1 LFIFITLIPTT
12 IVTIFSLIFF
22 DQGIKLWFNDK
33 VSQVVKG
40 SKHISES
47 YFTEHTRNIKNDIL
61 FIKNEISNDKIIFF
75 TDEERL
81 TNLLEYLAALKDL
94 DEAVIFEKTGQL
106 LARIGS
112 FFIKSESRPPLW
124 KADNDKIA
132 IFPNE
137 DKTKV
142 RALIRL
148 QRAIPTYL
156 YIGKNVDPNVLGRVE
171 SVNKA
176 AIEYNSIEEKIDSFQ
191 FQFNKL
197 FVAINLLMI
206 LMAMWFG
213 LKFSNKI
220 IEPIME
226 IIYASEKII
235 KGDLSTRIRSFQ
247 GYQDFNTLS
256 KVLNKMLDK
265 LNDQK
270 NKLVLRK
277 KFTEKIIDDVSTSI
291 VYVDLNDKVLLF
303 NKKTQEIFGNSIK
316 NDFLKKNHEI
326 NTLFKKF
333 KQNPLEKKEAQIKF
347 LTNENLKILNI
358 KIVSEVEK
366 KKIKGFIFNID
377 DITEL
382 VSAQK
387 NAAWSNVARYMAHEI
402 KNPLTPIKLSAQRLE
417 SFFQKKN
424 KINKDSFIN
433 CTDTI
438 VRQVND
444 IENLVTEFSNFARMP
459 TSKFKQSLLNNII
472 LQQINSQKIVYKNIQ
487 FIYNCNSKNISLN
500 CDYDQLSRV
509 FLNLLKNS
517 AESIKKKDKVVMI
530 EIIDNKKFVVV
541 NIEDSGEGFPDN
553 RDKLF
558 EPYVTNKKN
567 GSGLGLSICK
577 KIIEDHNGEI
587 NLLNSQA
594 LGGAL
599 VKIKLFKS

>member
-1 LFIFITLIPTT
+1 MYSFINKFKFHYNFKIT
-12 IVTIFSLIFF
+12 
-22 DQGIKLWFNDK
+22 QQN
-33 VSQVVKG
+33 
-40 SKHISES
+40 
-47 YFTEHTRNIKNDIL
+47 Y
-61 FIKNEISNDKIIFF
+61 FF

-270 NKLVLRK
+270 QK
-277 KFTEKIIDDVSTSI
+277 EKD
-291 VYVDLNDKVLLF
+291 
-303 NKKTQEIFGNSIK
+303 TQIE
-316 NDFLKKNHEI
+316 
-326 NTLFKKF
+326 
-333 KQNPLEKKEAQIKF
+333 LEKEEREREKDI
-347 LTNENLKILNI
+347 LT
-358 KIVSEVEK
+358 
-366 KKIKGFIFNID
+366 
-377 DITEL
+377 
-382 VSAQK
+382 
-387 NAAWSNVARYMAHEI
+387 
-402 KNPLTPIKLSAQRLE
+402 
-417 SFFQKKN
+417 
-424 KINKDSFIN
+424 KIN
-433 CTDTI
+433 
-438 VRQVND
+438 
-444 IENLVTEFSNFARMP
+444 
-459 TSKFKQSLLNNII
+459 
-472 LQQINSQKIVYKNIQ
+472 Y
-487 FIYNCNSKNISLN
+487 
-500 CDYDQLSRV
+500 
-509 FLNLLKNS
+509 
-517 AESIKKKDKVVMI
+517 
-530 EIIDNKKFVVV
+530 
-541 NIEDSGEGFPDN
+541 
-553 RDKLF
+553 
-558 EPYVTNKKN
+558 
-567 GSGLGLSICK
+567 
-577 KIIEDHNGEI
+577 
-587 NLLNSQA
+587 
-594 LGGAL
+594 
-599 VKIKLFKS
+599 